1 MSEKDNNML
10 QNDSKETINPHT
22 PETAVPPV
30 YEAPA
35 EPEIPVPPVYE
46 APAEPEIPA
55 APVYENPFDTDVTPV
70 KKQKKGKGKKIAIIS
85 GITAAVLVGGGVA
98 AYNLSDF
105 VKNQVNLL
113 IMKPDKYYAWVTE
126 KNASVYADKAAKS
139 YRDDIDTFDNGKTTS
154 IELKYDISDEA
165 KDILIEKI
173 NEDPDNT
180 SADIDMLSKIINNA
194 DDLSILLTGQSKE
207 TDAKLSLGANLN
219 DDSLLTFDMAFD
231 FLNPKLFMRYPEMK
245 EQWIGMDLMES
256 IYSNMEND
264 DDKEAFDKV
273 FSFYQGII
281 GDPSEF
287 ISPKELKAA
296 VNNYSAAWIKSIS
309 DVDRKRREKVSI
321 GDITT
326 KYTTLDVDIDSELA
340 VDILRN
346 ILKEA
351 SDDKVIKRTVI
362 DRLDLLSEDE
372 YEDLFDTV
380 LKASKF
386 VDTDND
392 DIVSLKT
399 YIDPLGTIRGFSLYE
414 DDTEVF
420 YALGKHKDDYSIEFS
435 VTVDGTEMVSFVIDA
450 EETSKDTYEGTLSIN
465 LDEEFVSFFVNEEE
479 ESAEDY
485 TITMDFE
492 DMTIGSL
499 DNIKLTG
506 DAVLNIPDHEP
517 IKLEFNGKD
526 KTQSISYNIE
536 FDGTDYGEI
545 TLTFKT
551 KNKSSF
557 EIPEVEDS
565 YMVAPEEADSFDF
578 YDYMEYDD
586 ILIFASDL
594 LIKIGF
600 DEDIAAEVA
609 ENVADD
615 IFYGNDDE
623 EEFDEDSEYEDFE
636 YEDFDFEDFDIE
648 DFKNEANQNNFI

>member
-35 EPEIPVPPVYE
+35 EPEIP
-46 APAEPEIPA
+46 A
-55 APVYENPFDTDVTPV
+55 APVYENPFDTNVTPV

-85 GITAAVLVGGGVA
+85 GITAAVLVGGGIA

-139 YRDDIDTFDNGKTTS
+139 YSDDIDTFDNGKTTS

-281 GDPSEF
+281 DDPSEF

-309 DVDRKRREKVSI
+309 NVDRKRREKVSI

-420 YALGKHKDDYSIEFS
+420 YALGKHKDDYSIKFS

-465 LDEEFVSFFVNEEE
+465 LDEEFVSFFVNEE

-551 KNKSSF
+551 KDKSSF

-586 ILIFASDL
+586 ILTFASDL

-615 IFYGNDDE
+615 IFYGSDDE

>member
-139 YRDDIDTFDNGKTTS
+139 YSDDIDTFDNGKTTS

-180 SADIDMLSKIINNA
+180 SADTEILEKIINNA

-207 TDAKLSLGANLN
+207 TDANLSLGANLN

-309 DVDRKRREKVSI
+309 DVDRKRREKISI

-386 VDTDND
+386 VDTDSD

-450 EETSKDTYEGTLSIN
+450 EETSKDTYEGTLSID
-465 LDEEFVSFFVNEEE
+465 LDEEFVSFFVNEE

-517 IKLEFNGKD
+517 VKLEFNGKD
-526 KTQSISYNIE
+526 KTQNISYNIE

-551 KNKSSF
+551 KDKSSF

-586 ILIFASDL
+586 ILTFAADL

-600 DEDIAAEVA
+600 DEDIAAEIA

-615 IFYGNDDE
+615 IFYGSDDE

>member
-139 YRDDIDTFDNGKTTS
+139 YSDDIDTFDNGKTTS

-180 SADIDMLSKIINNA
+180 SADTEILEKIINNA

-207 TDAKLSLGANLN
+207 TDANLSLGANLN

-386 VDTDND
+386 VDTDSD

-450 EETSKDTYEGTLSIN
+450 EETSKDTYEGTLSID
-465 LDEEFVSFFVNEEE
+465 LDEEFVSFFVNEE

-517 IKLEFNGKD
+517 VKLEFNGKD
-526 KTQSISYNIE
+526 KTQNISYNIE

-551 KNKSSF
+551 KDKSSF

-586 ILIFASDL
+586 ILTFAADL

-600 DEDIAAEVA
+600 DEDIAAEIA

-615 IFYGNDDE
+615 IFYGSDDE

>member
-35 EPEIPVPPVYE
+35 EPEIPVSPVYE

-139 YRDDIDTFDNGKTTS
+139 YSDDIDTFDNGKTTS

-180 SADIDMLSKIINNA
+180 SADTEILEKIINNA

-207 TDAKLSLGANLN
+207 TDANLSLGANLN

-309 DVDRKRREKVSI
+309 DVDRKRREKISI

-386 VDTDND
+386 VDTDSD

-450 EETSKDTYEGTLSIN
+450 EETSKDTYEGTLSID
-465 LDEEFVSFFVNEEE
+465 LDEEFVSFFVNEE

-517 IKLEFNGKD
+517 VKLEFNGKD
-526 KTQSISYNIE
+526 KTQNISYNIE

-551 KNKSSF
+551 KDKSSF

-586 ILIFASDL
+586 ILTFAADL

-600 DEDIAAEVA
+600 DEDIAAEIA

-615 IFYGNDDE
+615 IFYGSDDE

>member
-30 YEAPA
+30 YEAPT

-46 APAEPEIPA
+46 APAETEIPT

-85 GITAAVLVGGGVA
+85 GITAAVLVGGGIA

-139 YRDDIDTFDNGKTTS
+139 YSDDIDTFDNGKTTS

-180 SADIDMLSKIINNA
+180 SADTEILEKIINNA

-273 FSFYQGII
+273 FSFYQRII
-281 GDPSEF
+281 DDPSEF

-399 YIDPLGTIRGFSLYE
+399 YIDPLGTIRGFSIYE

-435 VTVDGTEMVSFVIDA
+435 VTADGTEMVSFVIDA

-526 KTQSISYNIE
+526 KTQNISYNIE

-551 KNKSSF
+551 KDKASF

-565 YMVAPEEADSFDF
+565 YMVAPEEADFFDF

-586 ILIFASDL
+586 ILTFASDF

-615 IFYGNDDE
+615 IFYGSDDE

>member
-22 PETAVPPV
+22 PET
-30 YEAPA
+30 
-35 EPEIPVPPVYE
+35 PVPPVYE
-46 APAEPEIPA
+46 ASAEPEIPVT
-55 APVYENPFDTDVTPV
+55 PVFENPFNTDVTPV
-70 KKQKKGKGKKIAIIS
+70 KKKKKGKGKKIAIIS
-85 GITAAVLVGGGVA
+85 GITAAVLVGGGIA

-113 IMKPDKYYAWVTE
+113 IMKPDEYYAWVTE
-126 KNASVYADKAAKS
+126 KNASAYADKTAKS
-139 YRDDIDTFDNGKTTS
+139 YSDDIDTFDNGKTTS
-154 IELKYDISDEA
+154 IELKYDISDEI

-173 NEDPDNT
+173 NEDPDGT

-207 TDAKLSLGANLN
+207 TDAQFSLGTNLN
-219 DDSLLTFDMAFD
+219 GDSLLTLDIAFD
-231 FLNPKLFMRYPEMK
+231 LLEPKLFMRYPEMK
-245 EQWIGMDLMES
+245 EQWIGMDLIES

-264 DDKEAFDKV
+264 DDKETFDKV
-273 FSFYQGII
+273 LSFYQGII
-281 GDPSEF
+281 DDPSEF

-340 VDILRN
+340 VEILRN

-386 VDTDND
+386 VDTDSD

-420 YALGKHKDDYSIEFS
+420 YALGKHKDNYAIEFS
-435 VTVDGTEMVSFVIDA
+435 VTADDTKMVSFVIDA
-450 EETSKDTYEGTLSIN
+450 EETSKETYEGTLCID
-465 LDEEFVSFFVNEEE
+465 LDEEFVSFFVNEEKKSTE
-479 ESAEDY
+479 NY

-492 DMTIGSL
+492 NMTIGSL

-517 IKLEFNGKD
+517 IKLEFDGKD
-526 KTQSISYNIE
+526 KTQNISYNIK
-536 FDGTDYGEI
+536 FDNTDYGEI

-551 KNKSSF
+551 KDKSSF

-565 YMVAPEEADSFDF
+565 YMIAPEETDSFDF
-578 YDYMEYDD
+578 YDYMEYED
-586 ILIFASDL
+586 ILTFATDL

-615 IFYGNDDE
+615 IFYGSDDE
-623 EEFDEDSEYEDFE
+623 EEFDEE
-636 YEDFDFEDFDIE
+636 FDFEDFE
-648 DFKNEANQNNFI
+648 NEVNQNNII

>member
-55 APVYENPFDTDVTPV
+55 APVYENPFDTNVTPV
-70 KKQKKGKGKKIAIIS
+70 KKKKKGKGKKIAIIS

-139 YRDDIDTFDNGKTTS
+139 YSNDIDTFDNGKTTS

-207 TDAKLSLGANLN
+207 TDAQLSLGANLN

-264 DDKEAFDKV
+264 DDKETFDKV

-281 GDPSEF
+281 DDPSEF

-450 EETSKDTYEGTLSIN
+450 EETSKDTYEGTLSID
-465 LDEEFVSFFVNEEE
+465 LDEEFVSFFVNEE

-517 IKLEFNGKD
+517 IKLEFDGKN
-526 KTQSISYNIE
+526 KTQNISYNIE

-551 KNKSSF
+551 KDKSSF

-586 ILIFASDL
+586 ILTFATDF

-623 EEFDEDSEYEDFE
+623 EEFDGDFEYEDFE

>member
-46 APAEPEIPA
+46 AQAEPEISA
-55 APVYENPFDTDVTPV
+55 APVYENPFDTNVTPV
-70 KKQKKGKGKKIAIIS
+70 KKKKKGKGKKIAIIS
-85 GITAAVLVGGGVA
+85 GITAAVLVGGGIA

-139 YRDDIDTFDNGKTTS
+139 YSDDIDTFDNGKTTS

-194 DDLSILLTGQSKE
+194 DDLGILLTGQSKE
-207 TDAKLSLGANLN
+207 TDAQLSLGANLN
-219 DDSLLTFDMAFD
+219 GDSLLSFDMAFD

-264 DDKEAFDKV
+264 DDKETFDKV

-281 GDPSEF
+281 DDPSEF

-326 KYTTLDVDIDSELA
+326 KYTTLNVDINSELA

-386 VDTDND
+386 VDTDSD

-435 VTVDGTEMVSFVIDA
+435 VTADGTEMVSFVIDA

-517 IKLEFNGKD
+517 IKLEFDGKN
-526 KTQSISYNIE
+526 KTQNISYNIE

-551 KNKSSF
+551 KEKSSF
-557 EIPEVEDS
+557 EIPDVEDS

-586 ILIFASDL
+586 ILTFAADF

-600 DEDIAAEVA
+600 DEDIAAEIA

-615 IFYGNDDE
+615 TFYGNDDE
-623 EEFDEDSEYEDFE
+623 EEFDEDFEYEDFE

-648 DFKNEANQNNFI
+648 DFENEANQNNFI

>member
-55 APVYENPFDTDVTPV
+55 APVYENPFDTNVTPV

-139 YRDDIDTFDNGKTTS
+139 YSNDIDTFDNGKTTS

-281 GDPSEF
+281 DDPSEF

-399 YIDPLGTIRGFSLYE
+399 YIDPLGTIRGFSIYE

-420 YALGKHKDDYSIEFS
+420 YALGKHKDDYSIKFS

-526 KTQSISYNIE
+526 KTQNISYNIE

-551 KNKSSF
+551 KDKSSF

-586 ILIFASDL
+586 ILTFATDF

>member
-55 APVYENPFDTDVTPV
+55 APVYENPFDTNVTPV

-85 GITAAVLVGGGVA
+85 GITAAVLVGGGIA

-139 YRDDIDTFDNGKTTS
+139 YSDDIDTFDNGKTTS

-281 GDPSEF
+281 DDPSEF

-479 ESAEDY
+479 SAEDY

-526 KTQSISYNIE
+526 KTQNISYNIE

-551 KNKSSF
+551 KDKSSF
-557 EIPEVEDS
+557 EIPDVEDS

-586 ILIFASDL
+586 ILTFATDF

-615 IFYGNDDE
+615 IFYGSDDE